1 MNKPNHLKYLIQ
13 SNQFFTG
20 LFFKTPSPII
30 AEVLSHTDLDVIV
43 LDGEH
48 APFDPL
54 IADHCISI
62 FRLAG
67 KPVLTR
73 PPSIRP
79 EYIQYLL
86 DSGSNGILAPHI
98 YNAERAREL
107 VDACYYGS
115 GKRGFS
121 GATRAANFGQKTMQ
135 EHLTSSS
142 QNIAVIAM
150 LEDVGALENLEE
162 ILAVKGID
170 AFFIGR
176 ADLAASFGE
185 LSVLDPQTM
194 TATSR
199 ILEAGKKKGIPI
211 GMFSPTVEDAKYWKD
226 QGAQFFL
233 MGSDQAILIKG
244 ANALAAQLK

>member
-1 MNKPNHLKYLIQ
+1 MNTNRLKQIIE
-13 SNQFFTG
+13 SKQFFTG

-30 AEVLSHTDLDVIV
+30 AEVLSQTNLDVIV
-43 LDGEH
+43 LDAEH

-54 IADHCISI
+54 VADHCISI

-67 KPVLTR
+67 KPVLSR

-86 DSGSNGILAPHI
+86 DSGSSGILAPHI
-98 YNAERAREL
+98 YNAELAKEL
-107 VDACYYGS
+107 VDSCYYGS

-121 GATRAANFGQKTMQ
+121 GSTRAASFGLKTMQ

-150 LEDVGALENLEE
+150 LEDVEALKNLEE
-162 ILAVKGID
+162 IFAVKGID

-185 LSVLDPQTM
+185 LSVLDEQTM
-194 TATSR
+194 AATEK
-199 ILEAGKKKGIPI
+199 ILSAGKKRGIPI
-211 GMFSPTVEDAKYWKD
+211 GMFSPNIDDAMYWKE
-226 QGAQFFL
+226 QGTQFFF

-244 ANALAAQLK
+244 ANAMADQFK